1 MRVALRASLDPE
13 PGVSA
18 SEIKPF
24 SERERR
30 GPKRNYG
37 GAFLKQTIKTSR
49 TAGYLEK
56 MFRSLNDHY
65 FNSEVEEPIITI
77 QSTPK
82 AYGHVTVSKTWHKNN
97 GEWRHELNIDAGT
110 LDRPIEDVTA
120 TLLHEMVHL
129 YHLQNNVKDCSRG
142 GTYHNK
148 RFKLTAE
155 ICDLQIDF
163 DPRIGWSITSPTE
176 ALVDFIVAQG
186 WQDICMGRMDGYITG
201 KPGRGTS
208 SGTNEPTKTKKP
220 SSTRKYVCPKCKMS
234 VRATREVNLLCG
246 DCMMKLEL
254 AE

>member
-65 FNSEVEEPIITI
+65 FNGEVEEPIITI

-97 GEWRHELNIDAGT
+97 GEWRHELNVDAGT
-110 LDRPIEDVTA
+110 LDRPIEEVTA

-129 YHLQNNVKDCSRG
+129 FHLQNDIQDCSRG

-148 RFKLTAE
+148 KFKLTAE
-155 ICDLQIDF
+155 MCDLQIDF

-176 ALVDFIVAQG
+176 ALINFIIAQG

-220 SSTRKYVCPKCKMS
+220 SSTRKYICPKCQMS